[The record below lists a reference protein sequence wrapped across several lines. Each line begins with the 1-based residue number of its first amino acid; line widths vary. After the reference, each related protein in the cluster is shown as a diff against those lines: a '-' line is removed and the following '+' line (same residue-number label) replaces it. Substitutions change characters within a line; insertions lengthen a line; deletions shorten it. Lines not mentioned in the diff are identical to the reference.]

1 MKKENARE
9 AVIAEWSRW
18 ALQHLK
24 GKDAAS
30 VKDVERFIRHLRDE
44 RPTFLMFRSKEGP
57 EQMVRAW
64 LRDAGVTG
72 Q

>member
-1 MKKENARE
+1 MKKENAHE

-24 GKDAAS
+24 GKDRATG
-30 VKDVERFIRHLRDE
+30 KDVERFVRHLKDE
-44 RPTFLMFRSKEGP
+44 RPTFLMFRAKEGP
-57 EQMVRAW
+57 EQTVRDW
-64 LRDAGVTG
+64 LRAAGVVG

>member
-18 ALQHLK
+18 ALRQLK

-30 VKDVERFIRHLRDE
+30 AKDIDRFIRHLRDQ
-44 RPTFLMFRSKEGP
+44 RPTFLMFRSREGA
-57 EQMVRAW
+57 EETVRGW
-64 LRDAGVTG
+64 LRDAGVAG

>member
-9 AVIAEWSRW
+9 AAIAEWSRW

-30 VKDVERFIRHLRDE
+30 AKDVERFLRHLRDQ

-57 EQMVRAW
+57 EQTVRAW